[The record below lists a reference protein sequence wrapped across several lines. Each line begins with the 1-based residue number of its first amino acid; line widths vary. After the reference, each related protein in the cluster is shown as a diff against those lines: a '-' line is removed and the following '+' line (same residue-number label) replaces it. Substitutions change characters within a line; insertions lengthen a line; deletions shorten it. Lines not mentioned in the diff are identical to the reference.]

1 MFVPIVNGL
10 SEGGSGEAVMGA
22 AALSI
27 FGTITTGMSSSLCG
41 CSLYEVTDIMRC
53 VQKFKDFLMRVGLS
67 LALQLY
73 FHVFVYEL
81 I

>member
-41 CSLYEVTDIMRC
+41 WSLYEVTDIMWC

-73 FHVFVYEL
+73 FHVFVHEL

>member
-1 MFVPIVNGL
+1 MFVPIVNGI

-22 AALSI
+22 ATLSI
-27 FGTITTGMSSSLCG
+27 FGTITTEMSSSLCG
-41 CSLYEVTDIMRC
+41 CSLYEVTDIMWC

>member
-41 CSLYEVTDIMRC
+41 RSLYEVTDIMR
-53 VQKFKDFLMRVGLS
+53 R
-67 LALQLY
+67 LQT
-73 FHVFVYEL
+73 F
-81 I
+81 

>member
-41 CSLYEVTDIMRC
+41 WSLYEVTDIILC
-53 VQKFKDFLMRVGLS
+53 VQNFFKNC
-67 LALQLY
+67 
-73 FHVFVYEL
+73 EL
-81 I
+81 GVM

>member
-22 AALSI
+22 ATLSI

-41 CSLYEVTDIMRC
+41 CSLYEVTDIMWC
-53 VQKFKDFLMRVGLS
+53 VQKFKDSLLTVSLS

>member
-22 AALSI
+22 APLSI

-41 CSLYEVTDIMRC
+41 CSLYEVTDIMWC

>member
-41 CSLYEVTDIMRC
+41 WSLYEVTDIMLC
-53 VQKFKDFLMRVGLS
+53 SEILKNCE
-67 LALQLY
+67 LA
-73 FHVFVYEL
+73 VM
-81 I
+81 